1 MGTRISQPLLK
12 ERYPTS
18 SGLCRGIVSFQVN
31 AKNMITFNGKANFL
45 TSKPSLSAQ
54 FLRDVIQ
61 YQPRRNC
68 NDRANESSLLRFPA
82 GETKAGSSD
91 LLTPLIGETNWSLS
105 DIPPLRYAAGMTAPN
120 FEFKKPCYPIFVCVD
135 GLISSGKSTL
145 LSNLKKRGFT
155 TYPEPLYEWKDQL
168 KRFYDNPKGEFLNT
182 QSLVLESQT
191 RLKQKLLS
199 VAPTENRSI
208 AGEFNSGK
216 NVDKYIFVE
225 RNHISQLY
233 FIHTALELNTLS
245 IEEGKSFIK
254 LWKKTVWLPDVI
266 IHMSTP
272 VTTCFQRL
280 QTRNQVGDH
289 AVSLEYL
296 KLLDKNYKQ
305 VYDQMKIN
313 KHYNCLYYN
322 SVEAHKNPDFYI
334 DKLLNSLP

>member
-1 MGTRISQPLLK
+1 
-12 ERYPTS
+12 
-18 SGLCRGIVSFQVN
+18 
-31 AKNMITFNGKANFL
+31 MITFNGKANFL

-68 NDRANESSLLRFPA
+68 NDRANESSLLRFPILGAANA

-199 VAPTENRSI
+199 VAPSI
-208 AGEFNSGK
+208 GGEFNSGK